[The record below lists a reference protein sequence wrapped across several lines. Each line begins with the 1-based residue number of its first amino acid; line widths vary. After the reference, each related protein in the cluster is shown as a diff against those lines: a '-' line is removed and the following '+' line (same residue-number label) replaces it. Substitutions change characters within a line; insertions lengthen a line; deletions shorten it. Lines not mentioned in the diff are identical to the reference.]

1 MAMYSVP
8 AASQPTVASSMKL
21 GIFVF
26 CAAAAGH
33 STATAPTRASNP
45 LVPIETFANLD
56 ISKIRSVRRRN
67 RFHIE
72 AEKSWSAFGAGGFAH
87 RPLRHAAPSLDEFQ
101 RLFERRRIID
111 HDFGLQVLALIGQAE

>member
-33 STATAPTRASNP
+33 NIAAAPMRANNP
-45 LVPIETFANLD
+45 LVPIETLANLD

-67 RFHIE
+67 RFHVEGKE
-72 AEKSWSAFGAGGFAH
+72 ARPALRTGGFAH
-87 RPLRHAAPSLDEFQ
+87 RSLRHAAPSLDQFQ
-101 RLFERRRIID
+101 RLFEGRRIID
-111 HDFGLQVLALIGQAE
+111 HDFG